1 MSSPSTIHGIPI
13 PEGTDDNDSVAVVAA
28 VITALESGSI
38 VRRLSQAQID
48 ALTGPQKPSGL
59 VVFNST
65 TQTPQVSNG
74 STFRD
79 VPLIPTGG
87 GYTAWTPTLT
97 QGVTVTASA
106 MSRYIKVGGHVHA
119 YFAATLSSNGTAGQ
133 QVTLTLPT
141 AAYSGNTGLGSFV
154 IPATGAVGAAVIDTV
169 NTVRLLV
176 SGAWYTTQL
185 TSGQQIIVD
194 IRYEAA

>member
-1 MSSPSTIHGIPI
+1 MSSPSTIHDIPA
-13 PEGTDDNDSVAVVAA
+13 PAGGDDNDSVAAISA
-28 VITALESGSI
+28 VITALEGGSI
-38 VRRLSQAQID
+38 VRRLSQAAID
-48 ALTGPQKPSGL
+48 ALTGPQKPAGL
-59 VVFNST
+59 VVFNTT

-154 IPATGAVGAAVIDTV
+154 IPATGVVGAAVIDTV

>member
-1 MSSPSTIHGIPI
+1 MSSPSTIHDIPA
-13 PEGTDDNDSVAVVAA
+13 PAGGDDNDSVAAISA
-28 VITALESGSI
+28 VITALEGGSI
-38 VRRLSQAQID
+38 VRRLSQAAID
-48 ALTGPQKPSGL
+48 ALTGPQKPAGL
-59 VVFNST
+59 VVFNTT

>member
-13 PEGTDDNDSVAVVAA
+13 PDGGDDNDSVAVIAA
-28 VITALESGSI
+28 VIAALEGGSI

-48 ALTGPQKPSGL
+48 ALTGPQKPAGL
-59 VVFNST
+59 VVFNTT

-119 YFAATLSSNGTAGQ
+119 YFAATLSSNGTAWQ

-154 IPATGAVGAAVIDTV
+154 IPATGVVGAAVIDTV

>member
-1 MSSPSTIHGIPI
+1 M
-13 PEGTDDNDSVAVVAA
+13 
-28 VITALESGSI
+28 
-38 VRRLSQAQID
+38 
-48 ALTGPQKPSGL
+48 
-59 VVFNST
+59 
-65 TQTPQVSNG
+65 SNG

-119 YFAATLSSNGTAGQ
+119 YFAATLSSNGTAWQ

-154 IPATGAVGAAVIDTV
+154 IPATGVVGAAVIDTV